1 MAESLCWS
9 RINQDKAAAM
19 SEPKACVVMVTAPN
33 REEAERLAR
42 AALEAR
48 LAACVQLQPIASFYW
63 WEGKITSDSELLL
76 LFKTVPARFA
86 ALRDLILQHHS
97 YDTPEIISLPVEDG
111 AERYLNWI
119 GQQATG

>member
-1 MAESLCWS
+1 
-9 RINQDKAAAM
+9 M

-33 REEAERLAR
+33 REEAERLAC

-119 GQQATG
+119 GQEATGQAAQD